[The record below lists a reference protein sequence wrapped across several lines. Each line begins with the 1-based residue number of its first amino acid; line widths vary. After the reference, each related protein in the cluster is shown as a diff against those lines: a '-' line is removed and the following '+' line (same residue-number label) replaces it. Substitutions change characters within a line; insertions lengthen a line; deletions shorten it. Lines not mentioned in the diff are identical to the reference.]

1 MTSASRRRA
10 RLLTIT
16 AGATGAALILAGCA
30 AGGSDNGDSG
40 GSSAITVGTTD
51 KVTVLDPAGS
61 YDNGSFAVMNQVFP
75 FLMNTPYG
83 SPDVEPD
90 IAESA
95 EFTAPTQYTVTLK
108 EGLTFA
114 NGNELT
120 SSDVKFTFDRQLAIA
135 DENGPSSLLYNLDSV
150 ETPDELTAVF
160 NLKSENDQIF
170 PQILSS
176 PAGPIVDEDV
186 FSATELTSDDEIV
199 DGKAFAGQYSIES
212 YDFNNLISFTAN
224 PDYQGVLGAAE
235 NEQVVLQYFAD
246 SSNLKLAIQE
256 GEIDV
261 AHRSL
266 SATDIADLEGND
278 DVSVETG
285 PGGEIR
291 YIVFNFDTQPFGA
304 QTPEAD
310 EAKALAVRQAVADL
324 IDRDALSEDTYK
336 GTYTPL
342 YSFVPEGL
350 TGAIE
355 PLKELYGDGEGGP
368 STEAAEKR
376 LSDAGIDGPVELSLQ
391 YSNDHYGPTSGDE
404 YAAIKSQLEESGLFT
419 VNLQTTEWV
428 QYSKDRTSDVYPL
441 YQLGWFPD
449 YSDADNYLTPFFL
462 TENFLANHYDNTEV
476 NDKILEQA
484 SIVDPAERQ
493 AALEEIQTMV
503 ASDLSTIPY
512 LQGAQVAVVGSDI
525 SGVTLD
531 ASFKFRFAPIT
542 KG

>member
-1 MTSASRRRA
+1 MSSALRRRA
-10 RLLTIT
+10 RFVTIT
-16 AGATGAALILAGCA
+16 AGFTGAALVLAGCA
-30 AGGSDNGDSG
+30 SGSNDGGSG

-75 FLMNTPYG
+75 FLMNTPYN
-83 SPDVEPD
+83 SPEVEPD

-95 EFTAPTQYTVTLK
+95 EFTSPTQYTVTLK

-186 FSATELTSDDEIV
+186 FSATELTSDDDIV
-199 DGKAFAGQYSIES
+199 EGEAFAGQYTIES
-212 YDFNNLISFTAN
+212 YDFNNLVSFAAN
-224 PDYQGVLGAAE
+224 PDYQGVLGAPE
-235 NEQVVLQYFAD
+235 NERVVLQYFAD

-304 QTPEAD
+304 KTPEAD

-324 IDRDALSEDTYK
+324 IDRSALSEDTYK

-350 TGAIE
+350 TGATE

-368 STEAAEKR
+368 SVEAAEKR
-376 LSDAGIDGPVELSLQ
+376 LSDAGIEGPVELNLQ

-462 TENFLANHYDNTEV
+462 TENFLANHYADPEV
-476 NDKILEQA
+476 NDLILQ
-484 SIVDPAERQ
+484 Q
-493 AALEEIQTMV
+493 AATPDAEERTALIEEIQDKV
-503 ASDLSTIPY
+503 AAQLSTIPY

>member
-1 MTSASRRRA
+1 MTSAFRRRA

-30 AGGSDNGDSG
+30 GGGSDG
-40 GSSAITVGTTD
+40 GSGSGSDAITVGTTD

-135 DENGPSSLLYNLDSV
+135 DENGPSSLLYNLESV
-150 ETPDELTAVF
+150 ETPDDLTAVF

-186 FSATELTSDDEIV
+186 FSPTELTSDDDIV
-199 DGKAFAGQYSIES
+199 EGEAFAGQYTIES
-212 YDFNNLISFTAN
+212 YDFNNLVSFRAN
-224 PDYQGVLGAAE
+224 ADYQGVLGAPE

-342 YSFVPEGL
+342 YSYVPEGL
-350 TGAIE
+350 TGAVE

-376 LSDAGIDGPVELSLQ
+376 LADAGIEGPVELSLQ

-462 TENFLANHYDNTEV
+462 TENFLGNHYDNPEV
-476 NDKILEQA
+476 NELILQQA
-484 SIVDPAERQ
+484 SIVDPAERTS
-493 AALEEIQTMV
+493 ALEEIQAKV
-503 ASDLSTIPY
+503 AADLSTIPY

>member
-224 PDYQGVLGAAE
+224 PDYQGVLGAPE

-376 LSDAGIDGPVELSLQ
+376 LSDAGIEGPVELNLQ

-462 TENFLANHYDNTEV
+462 TENFLGNHYDNTEV

-512 LQGAQVAVVGSDI
+512 LQGAQVAVVGSDV